1 MEFKKIEDK
10 ELARL
15 IFIQGQLTEDEN
27 RNNYSVDQFNLGW
40 NDWTSFF
47 VLYDNLKVV
56 AFCGVRQFDGG
67 YARIFDRYFVHRE
80 YRSKVLKHNEYSLI
94 MLRAQIDN
102 CNIYNNIP
110 FFSIQDL
117 HKRKA
122 LKMAVLK
129 FNKVLNTEEK
139 FHVLDGLYNTVP
151 NGTSWPA
158 KVTSW
163 QNIAIQQPHQINLE
177 QKHDG

>member
-27 RNNYSVDQFNLGW
+27 INNYSVDQFNLGW

-67 YARIFDRYFVHRE
+67 YARIFDRYFVFPK
-80 YRSKVLKHNEYSLI
+80 YRNNSLAHQKWSSNMI
-94 MLRAQIDN
+94 ELLVDECIDKG
-102 CNIYNNIP
+102 YQP
-110 FFSIQDL
+110 FFSIQTRK
-117 HKRKA
+117 KRRA
-122 LKMAVLK
+122 AEVAV
-129 FNKVLNTEEK
+129 NISGLN
-139 FHVLDGLYNTVP
+139 
-151 NGTSWPA
+151 
-158 KVTSW
+158 
-163 QNIAIQQPHQINLE
+163 
-177 QKHDG
+177 

>member
-40 NDWTSFF
+40 NDWTSFY

-67 YARIFDRYFVHRE
+67 YARIFDRYFVFQK
-80 YRSKVLKHNEYSLI
+80 YRNNSLAHQKWSSNMI
-94 MLRAQIDN
+94 ELLVDECIDKG
-102 CNIYNNIP
+102 YQP
-110 FFSIQDL
+110 FFSIQTQK
-117 HKRKA
+117 KRRA
-122 LKMAVLK
+122 AEVAVK
-129 FNKVLNTEEK
+129 TFNKYIK
-139 FHVLDGLYNTVP
+139 HQFKVLDYVYCTVP
-151 NGTSWPA
+151 TNKEDPNC
-158 KVTSW
+158 W
-163 QNIAIQQPHQINLE
+163 QNIATIAPYKISLE
-177 QKHDG
+177 KKDE